1 MKNTLLFIL
10 IVFGFFQ
17 YAHAQNQNGNNKE
30 NSGFQSNYQNDFE
43 SNQALVTKITLKLN
57 NRKELSETI
66 DKLEKRRKKHF
77 EAYISWKNKN
87 PARAKIEMTF
97 SIKYRDLINTAFKNL
112 VNYGEH
118 ALNTGKYNEA
128 INYFENSL
136 LIKPNHSYVDENIN
150 KTYSQ
155 WVTWTMALF
164 DKGNNSEASKEFE
177 IFRKSCSKNCDK
189 YLSGETKHYLE
200 RAKKHYELG
209 KIEEADRILSW
220 LKKIIPQECRDLVNT
235 VSKNIV
241 NHGENALDM
250 GKYPEAINY
259 FERAL
264 LIKSNHS
271 VNKKI
276 DKTYFH
282 SVKKKIDQTYF
293 QWAKWATSLFDK
305 GSDSEARKELKQL
318 RKSCGKSC
326 KKYRSNKTKK
336 IIAHLEQLLRFTEL
350 KEAVNLFWSGKK
362 QKAAEELKK
371 IRSLYK
377 NCTRCQ
383 SLIKAKQNA
392 NYKKGVRVF
401 KKKKFKKTVE
411 FMELA
416 ELIHASN
423 NINNI
428 KIYQKL
434 ARCMLNGINFFND
447 KNYKQS
453 IIEFKKAIL
462 SNALNESSHKQMAE
476 KYIEKANRNIGKTDY
491 NLFERELNEAIRL
504 FLFGNKQRADEYL
517 KKARL
522 LNKNC
527 AKCQNL
533 IKDKQKESY
542 NKGVKAFKNKEFNET
557 MKFMELAEWINPESD
572 ISNTKEYKKLAQ
584 CMLNGINFFNDKNYK
599 QSIIEFKKA
608 ILPNALNEISHRQMA
623 EGYIEKAN
631 HNLDEFLKYHYDQG
645 RKFFQ
650 AEALCKA
657 LQHFER
663 IRLVHP
669 SYKDIDINI
678 RLINNQL
685 KADKKRCADANG
697 E

>member
-17 YAHAQNQNGNNKE
+17 YAYAQNQNGNNKE
-30 NSGFQSNYQNDFE
+30 NSEFQSNYQNDFE
-43 SNQALVTKITLKLN
+43 SNQALVTKITLKSN

-97 SIKYRDLINTAFKNL
+97 SVKYRDLINTAFKNL

-136 LIKPNHSYVDENIN
+136 LIKPNHSYVGENID
-150 KTYSQ
+150 KTYLQ
-155 WVTWTMALF
+155 WVTSTMALF

-189 YLSGETKHYLE
+189 YLSGETKRYFKMGKKDYKLGKAERDITKIEKALRIFLWVKTIDPKYQKQSLKTIIADIKTIIAEWSNEDTFKVKLE
-200 RAKKHYELG
+200 KAINSFWSDPKQKVAKK
-209 KIEEADRILSW
+209 
-220 LKKIIPQECRDLVNT
+220 
-235 VSKNIV
+235 
-241 NHGENALDM
+241 
-250 GKYPEAINY
+250 
-259 FERAL
+259 
-264 LIKSNHS
+264 
-271 VNKKI
+271 
-276 DKTYFH
+276 
-282 SVKKKIDQTYF
+282 
-293 QWAKWATSLFDK
+293 
-305 GSDSEARKELKQL
+305 
-318 RKSCGKSC
+318 
-326 KKYRSNKTKK
+326 
-336 IIAHLEQLLRFTEL
+336 
-350 KEAVNLFWSGKK
+350 
-362 QKAAEELKK
+362 LKK
-371 IRSLYK
+371 IRLLNK
-377 NCTRCQ
+377 NCAKCQ
-383 SLIKAKQNA
+383 NLIKDKQKEEGYN
-392 NYKKGVRVF
+392 KGVKAF
-401 KKKKFKKTVE
+401 KNKEFKKTVE

-428 KIYQKL
+428 KIYQKS

-476 KYIEKANRNIGKTDY
+476 KYIEKANRDIGKTNY

-504 FLFGNKQRADEYL
+504 FFGNKQRADEYL

-572 ISNTKEYKKLAQ
+572 ISNTKEYKKLAR
-584 CMLNGINFFNDKNYK
+584 CMLNGINFFNYKNYK

-657 LQHFER
+657 LHHFER

-685 KADKKRCADANG
+685 KADKKKCADANG